1 MSKVTLRFDSFEEAD
16 SLKDAM
22 NGTAWHEAVREFFQ
36 VIRDYDKYDGTSDMH
51 KDLIEAIKKHPDAA
65 YDILDGFRSTMSS
78 ILDDYNL
85 QLYN

>member
-22 NGTAWHEAVREFFQ
+22 NGTAWHEAVREIFE
-36 VIRDYDKYDGTSDMH
+36 VIRSYEKHDGTSTMH
-51 KDLIEAIKKHPDAA
+51 PDLVEAIKKHPDAA

-85 QLYN
+85 KLWD